1 MLTLTTRFSRSL
13 TCNAGAHGS
22 TCTRNIPNTASV
34 IERMFAFNGVEMP
47 EKFDAPV
54 VLGVDPGLTRCGIG
68 VVRGPA
74 VAPELIAYDCVR
86 TSAELPLPQRLAELH
101 RQIVLAI
108 STYRP
113 QVLAIEQVLFSV
125 NVRTA
130 MATGQ
135 AAGVVMLAA
144 AQANLTVATYTP
156 TEVKLSVTGSGRA
169 DKDAMMRLVAQQF
182 KLSTPP
188 KPADAA
194 DALALALTHLAR
206 QRREQLET
214 SDVQQAIAH
223 VERDAKR
230 AQQAGW
236 ENHPL
241 VRAQM
246 TANERR

>member
-1 MLTLTTRFSRSL
+1 MRIR
-13 TCNAGAHGS
+13 
-22 TCTRNIPNTASV
+22 PNTASV
-34 IERMFAFNGVEMP
+34 IERMFAFDGVEMSA
-47 EKFDAPV
+47 KSDATV

-86 TSAELPLPQRLAELH
+86 TQTQLPLARRLAELH
-101 RQIVLAI
+101 QHLVAAI
-108 STYRP
+108 ATHRP
-113 QVLAIEQVLFSV
+113 HVVAIEQVLFSV

-144 AQANLTVATYTP
+144 AQANLDVATYTP
-156 TEVKLSVTGSGRA
+156 TEVKLSVTDSGRA

-182 KLSTPP
+182 KLASPP

-194 DALALALTHLAR
+194 DALAIALTHLAR
-206 QRREQLET
+206 QRREQHET
-214 SDVQQAIAH
+214 PDVKRSIAQL
-223 VERDAKR
+223 ERDAR
-230 AQQAGW
+230 QASKGGW

-241 VRAQM
+241 VRAQ
-246 TANERR
+246 TATNESR